1 MFHFVHKLAPVPI
14 PTLVVTWPFL
24 GWVRPNARLVDI
36 VSWIGRV
43 DQAWS
48 GRRKEGGVVSSV
60 VVVLPVN
67 AGKLACMQTRLYT
80 VVYHAHVCA
89 QQKHAHALWVTY
101 FIVLW
106 LRTISFSFC
115 VVLCGVSNINLYIYY
130 CNFTYLLAVPEEVLY
145 A

>member
-14 PTLVVTWPFL
+14 PTLVVTRPFL

-48 GRRKEGGVVSSV
+48 GRGKEGGVVSSV

-67 AGKLACMQTRLYT
+67 AGKLPCMQTRLYI
-80 VVYHAHVCA
+80 
-89 QQKHAHALWVTY
+89 Q
-101 FIVLW
+101 
-106 LRTISFSFC
+106 
-115 VVLCGVSNINLYIYY
+115 LYIQLYIMHMRI
-130 CNFTYLLAVPEEVLY
+130 CTAKTCTCTLGYLLHCPVVADNFLQFLCCAIIIWSGKY
-145 A
+145 